1 MVNWKNG
8 EMAKWKIK
16 NDKIANWQNGKQR
29 KMLKW

>member
-16 NDKIANWQNGKQR
+16 NDKIANWQNGKL
-29 KMLKW
+29 LKW